1 MSKGFLLADKE
12 VREKI
17 TRRLETLR
25 NSCLEGLDGTWDC
38 STDEGKDGFQAMA
51 NSVDE
56 VARLLSIK
64 LPERK

>member
-1 MSKGFLLADKE
+1 MSKGYLLADKE

-38 STDEGKDGFQAMA
+38 STDEGKEGFQAMA
-51 NSVDE
+51 DSADE
-56 VARLLSIK
+56 IAQMLGIK